1 MVDYKIVLYLKL
13 GFFFII
19 VTVLFGELLA
29 SLFLFLIL
37 VVLRELATSELGL
50 VRYNRLIFVRI
61 G

>member
-1 MVDYKIVLYLKL
+1 MVDYKIMLYLKL

-19 VTVLFGELLA
+19 VTVLLGELLA

-50 VRYNRLIFVRI
+50 VRDNRLIFVRI

>member
-1 MVDYKIVLYLKL
+1 MVDYKIMLYLKL

-19 VTVLFGELLA
+19 VTVLLRELLA

-50 VRYNRLIFVRI
+50 VRDNRLIFVRI